1 MKDSNLQV
9 VSDRMP
15 SKHLQ
20 YHYGNTAYQKCVFT
34 ELSLLIKQVPWF
46 FMCIPTTV
54 LTFGYSLSLP
64 VLRKDTGL
72 IFTSRNR
79 KDSNPRFCRDQC
91 STSWTTIPLTAIWRL
106 ATIFIVPCVALC
118 GCLRFVS
125 SYRQSTRSSFIP
137 QAVVG
142 VFIVFTD

>member
-1 MKDSNLQV
+1 MAYLLHIGRVHEGCFWEPWNSERRMEDSNLQV

-20 YHYGNTAYQKCVFT
+20 CLYGNAACQRCVFT
-34 ELSLLIKQVPWF
+34 ELSPLIKQVPWF

-72 IFTSRNR
+72 SFTLYVRL
-79 KDSNPRFCRDQC
+79 
-91 STSWTTIPLTAIWRL
+91 TINNDILTEPISESAKPTETCDVPLFSFPL
-106 ATIFIVPCVALC
+106 V
-118 GCLRFVS
+118 GGES
-125 SYRQSTRSSFIP
+125 SHGRIYETKY
-137 QAVVG
+137 
-142 VFIVFTD
+142 